1 MAIYKINDRFFN
13 TLTRTIADDKGNIRK
28 LSKSEVYLLA
38 YLIENQGKVLDKN
51 DLMRVGW
58 PKKIVV
64 VNSLTVAISNL
75 RKALEDPDAISS
87 NKGIGYTL
95 SLRVPI
101 VHDISDEMTDEIIVE
116 SYNMPII
123 QKKKSPVLDAI
134 IYLSVFVGIGAMFF
148 ANNWF
153 SAYVMNP

>member
-1 MAIYKINDRFFN
+1 MAIYKINDCFFN
-13 TLTRTIADDKGNIRK
+13 TLTRTIMNDKGNIMK

-38 YLIENQGKVLDKN
+38 YLIENQGKVLDKS
-51 DLMRVGW
+51 DLMRIGW

-64 VNSLTVAISNL
+64 INSLTVAISNL

-95 SLRVPI
+95 SLCVPI

-116 SYNMPII
+116 SYNMPVI

-134 IYLSVFVGIGAMFF
+134 IYLSIFVGIGAMFF
-148 ANNWF
+148 AYNWF
-153 SAYVMNP
+153 SAYV